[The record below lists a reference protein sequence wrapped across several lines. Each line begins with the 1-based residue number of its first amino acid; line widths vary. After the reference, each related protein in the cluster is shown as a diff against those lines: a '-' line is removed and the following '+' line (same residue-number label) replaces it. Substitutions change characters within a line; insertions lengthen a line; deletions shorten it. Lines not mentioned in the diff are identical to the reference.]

1 MVVVTVAYVHPFS
14 TNASAVRAR
23 QSPAASDL
31 DPQYRVE
38 YDFVSANV
46 GWATVERTGI
56 GIVAYW
62 VFRTTDGAKH
72 WSIQTSGS
80 LDDTSTEI
88 QLRFYDARHGYFAIG
103 GAAFTT
109 EDGGVTWQSVPM
121 PARFEFELTFSDPA
135 HAWFLGTD
143 DVVSIPPQF
152 YATADSGRTWTTLP
166 APPGRGLA
174 FRTPLEGWAAAATDS
189 GDIAYATHDG
199 GRTWSGHPPPP
210 ASPFGGKGGFD
221 NAVRLLPRHGVLV
234 TGGTFALTSLDES
247 STWLPVTTPPGAAY
261 SDIAFQDAT
270 HWWAMPFGNLFKSN
284 DAGQTWT
291 HVSLQL
297 DDWRYHLQVL
307 DDRHAWVRLDPPVAN
322 PGHPRGSGLA
332 FSSDGGVHWTYAAVP
347 HPPP

>member
-1 MVVVTVAYVHPFS
+1 LNNRAARAISLIALAVTAMVVATVAYVHPFG
-14 TNASAVRAR
+14 TSAPALRLGA
-23 QSPAASDL
+23 QSPTASDL

-38 YDFVSANV
+38 YDFVSAKV
-46 GWATVERTGI
+46 GWAAVERTNI
-56 GIVAYW
+56 GNVAYW
-62 VFRTTDGAKH
+62 VFKTNDGAKH

-88 QLRFYDARHGYFAIG
+88 QVRLFDAGHGFFAIG
-103 GAAFTT
+103 DAAFTT
-109 EDGGVTWQSVPM
+109 EDGGATWQSVHM

-143 DVVSIPPQF
+143 DVVSIPVQF

-174 FRTPLEGWAAAATDS
+174 FRTPLEGWAAAATDL
-189 GDIAYATHDG
+189 GDIAFATHDG

-210 ASPFGGKGGFD
+210 
-221 NAVRLLPRHGVLV
+221 V
-234 TGGTFALTSLDES
+234 
-247 STWLPVTTPPGAAY
+247 TPPGADY

-270 HWWAMPFGNLFKSN
+270 HWWAMPFGNLFKSA

-307 DDRHAWVRLDPPVAN
+307 DARHAWVRLDPPIAN